1 MSALSIAVVAVRW
14 FQPSAT
20 RAFTVSGQ
28 AGTSTGVNDAGRSA
42 PPTPSGSIGGSIGL
56 AVFTVLY
63 TGTVTSSLAAGADQ
77 MTAFTDGYSAAFLG
91 SGIAMVI
98 AALLA
103 IFLIRG
109 AKDELMPQWDEEDAA
124 AYTH

>member
-1 MSALSIAVVAVRW
+1 
-14 FQPSAT
+14 
-20 RAFTVSGQ
+20 
-28 AGTSTGVNDAGRSA
+28 
-42 PPTPSGSIGGSIGL
+42 
-56 AVFTVLY
+56 
-63 TGTVTSSLAAGADQ
+63 